1 MTALAVLLQ
10 DRLHIA
16 RETGGGRQVRGRQQH
31 DPSGGRS
38 GVMLNLHR

>member
-10 DRLHIA
+10 NRLHIA
-16 RETGGGRQVRGRQQH
+16 RETGGGHQVRGGKQH
-31 DPSGGRS
+31 GPSGGCG